1 MKWCGLVTSCGL
13 SNRLNMRALLILAL
27 SCGLVFAGCRKR
39 KPAIAPEPAPEAPAP
54 AATPGPSAGSP
65 APAAPA
71 PVNVARLETAI
82 EFTELNNV
90 IASFEA
96 FHKRMPT
103 VEDLKKSYYGGTR
116 PLPIPPGYKLVIDQ
130 KSKTAKLVPG
140 N

>member
-1 MKWCGLVTSCGL
+1 MTMRYRQQPSLFNLTS
-13 SNRLNMRALLILAL
+13 MRTFLILAL
-27 SCGLVFAGCRKR
+27 SCGLLLVGCRKR
-39 KPAIAPEPAPEAPAP
+39 KPTPAPEAAPEATAPAAAPAP
-54 AATPGPSAGSP
+54 AAGSA

-71 PVNVARLETAI
+71 PVNVPQVEASV
-82 EFTELNNV
+82 EFNDLDNV

-103 VEDLKKSYYGGTR
+103 VEDLKKSYFGGTR

-130 KSKTAKLVPG
+130 KNKKAKLVPG